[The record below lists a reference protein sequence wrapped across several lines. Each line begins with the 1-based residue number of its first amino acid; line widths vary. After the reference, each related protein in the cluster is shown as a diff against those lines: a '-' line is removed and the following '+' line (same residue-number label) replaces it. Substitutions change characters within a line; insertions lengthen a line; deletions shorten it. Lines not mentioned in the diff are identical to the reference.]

1 MSFKSCLVIALIMG
15 ATGCREANQPIA
27 PGENARIEVKSDPQ
41 GADIYL
47 DGTATGKVTP
57 DLLRNLSG
65 SLHEVLVRLERDGV
79 VYGYRTNVDVRGDS
93 LIVIDGP
100 LMMPRCGIDA
110 LGAVADCGQK
120 YRTVGTLRM
129 GTNPNGALFNYVG
142 SGGGLL
148 YPSNTQNP
156 YAAAGLPL
164 IAMLA
169 GTRDTLALSIYDFA
183 YLAGR
188 PAPQVSSLPDA
199 FSLRQSFWVVPPA
212 AVIAVNA
219 PTVRGI
225 EVEEE
230 VIGNA
235 TSDVVFLKLTFRN
248 ITNSIPYQAV
258 DPFVP
263 SAGIRYDSV
272 YVGFGLDPDIGDS
285 DDDMIAYEPG
295 LDLVYAYDH
304 NFQEPTFSPAVA
316 DRPALVGLKIL
327 SAPAAAT
334 LRVLNAWP
342 SSHDWAAGQNSEITG
357 WGVLSGARTPL
368 LPDAP
373 GRQVGHLP
381 QVKNDYRMS
390 VSAGPLTLA
399 PGASVSITVA
409 IVMTAPVPGSFTSG
423 QAVDPGTAN
432 MQSIAAALFDKVRSL
447 VAP

>member
-1 MSFKSCLVIALIMG
+1 
-15 ATGCREANQPIA
+15 
-27 PGENARIEVKSDPQ
+27 
-41 GADIYL
+41 
-47 DGTATGKVTP
+47 
-57 DLLRNLSG
+57 
-65 SLHEVLVRLERDGV
+65 VLVRLERDGV

-110 LGAVADCGQK
+110 QGSVADCGQK

-129 GTNPNGALFNYVG
+129 GTNPNGALFNFTG
-142 SGGGLL
+142 SGRGLL
-148 YPSNTQNP
+148 YPANTQNT

-164 IAMLA
+164 IGMLA
-169 GTRDTLALSIYDFA
+169 GTRDTLALGIYDFS

-188 PAPQVSSLPDA
+188 PAPQVSSTPDA

-219 PTVRGI
+219 PSVRGI

-235 TSDVVFLKLTFRN
+235 ASDVVFLKLTFRN

-272 YVGFGLDPDIGDS
+272 YVGFGLDPDIGDA
-285 DDDMIAYEPG
+285 DDDMVAYEPG

-304 NFQEPTFSPAVA
+304 NFQEPTFSSVAA

-327 SAPAAAT
+327 SAPTAAT
-334 LRVLNAWP
+334 LRVLNSWP
-342 SSHDWAAGQNSEITG
+342 STSDWAAGQNSERSG
-357 WGVLSGARTPL
+357 WGVLSGARAVL

-381 QVKNDYRMS
+381 QNANDYRMS

-399 PGASVSITVA
+399 PGATVSITVA
-409 IVMTAPVPGSFTSG
+409 VIIVPPVQGSFTSG
-423 QAVDPGTAN
+423 QVVDPGTAN
-432 MQSIAAALFDKVRSL
+432 MQSIAAALFERVRGL